1 MIEDDV
7 KKASKRA
14 CQTAWTKNKDANDRK
29 TRHNGV
35 HEDSKISRNTSENG
49 N

>member
-1 MIEDDV
+1 MIKDDV

-35 HEDSKISRNTSENG
+35 YKVSKISRNTSING